1 MAKKSDISFHLDET
15 WDYEVECRD
24 ADDAPIT
31 NITAAEWRIARTSR
45 VVYAEL
51 GDGITI
57 ISPGTVRIRVPRA
70 MQSGISA
77 GRYQHEL
84 WITDG
89 VIESIQ
95 VAGSIDILN
104 SLKRQFP

>member
-1 MAKKSDISFHLDET
+1 MAEH
-15 WDYEVECRD
+15 YEVECRD

-45 VVYAEL
+45 VVYAAL
-51 GDGITI
+51 GDGITVI
-57 ISPGTVRIRVPRA
+57 APGTVRIRVPRA
-70 MQSGISA
+70 MQSGITA